1 MDNQTKK
8 LSITQCQN
16 QKSLSPSAFTP
27 SSTINETKTFNSI
40 QLDIPS
46 KSIISASPIL
56 AEKLSK
62 AISSDLQINK
72 EMEEKLLTLTRENNL
87 LRSKLELQGLPST
100 PRLSF
105 SDSTHLPFSQGN
117 NLDPNSPFNTLSYLP
132 TINPTTFFTTNTQS
146 LQLPT
151 NSSVGLSYGPAMP
164 QQSQTS
170 INLQNI
176 NGRNDYIDSNIPLFI
191 PSVLKP
197 ANSLTNILRNPD
209 SSIFQYDQRNN
220 SLQSILENGVKL
232 HGTTN
237 SQLSTL
243 AHFNNINN
251 IKDDTLEQTKTL
263 STSQQTSCTIPSLLS
278 TLLSTT
284 RKSPSVQQ
292 SRTEQQSGLF
302 IPNGGKENTLES
314 LTINMNNSINK
325 MDVESSGSPHS
336 ISDSNHSQ
344 ASPTNSRDSSGSNC
358 NGYKGDYQKYIDRR
372 RRNNEAAKRCR
383 ANRRA
388 VFEYR
393 SKRALQLEQEN
404 EQLKQEIIKLNND
417 LCTLKAMLAGQESNN
432 N

>member
-1 MDNQTKK
+1 MDNQRKQLK
-8 LSITQCQN
+8 FTQCQN
-16 QKSLSPSAFTP
+16 QQTSSPSAFT
-27 SSTINETKTFNSI
+27 SSIITETKHINTI
-40 QLDIPS
+40 QLDLAP
-46 KSIISASPIL
+46 KSIITASPIL
-56 AEKLSK
+56 AEKLSTTTT
-62 AISSDLQINK
+62 SSDLQINR
-72 EMEEKLLTLTRENNL
+72 EMEEKLLSLTRENNL
-87 LRSKLELQGLPST
+87 LRSKLELQGLPTT

-105 SDSTHLPFSQGN
+105 SDSSQLPFPQGN
-117 NLDPNSPFNTLSYLP
+117 NLDGNSTFNTLSYLP
-132 TINPTTFFTTNTQS
+132 TLNPSTFFAPNSQN
-146 LQLPT
+146 LQLQT
-151 NSSVGLSYGPAMP
+151 NSSMALSYGASLP

-170 INLQNI
+170 INLQHI
-176 NGRNDYIDSNIPLFI
+176 NGRNDFIESNIPLFI

-197 ANSLTNILRNPD
+197 ANSLTSILRTQD
-209 SSIFQYDQRNN
+209 TSIFQYDQRNN
-220 SLQSILENGVKL
+220 SLNTILENGAKL
-232 HGTTN
+232 QAATN
-237 SQLSTL
+237 SQLTTL
-243 AHFNNINN
+243 AHYSNISN
-251 IKDDTLEQTKTL
+251 IKDDTLLQSKTL
-263 STSQQTSCTIPSLLS
+263 PTSHQTSCNIPSLLS

-284 RKSPSVQQ
+284 RRSPSVQQ

-302 IPNGGKENTLES
+302 ITNGGKENTLES
-314 LTINMNNSINK
+314 LTINMNNSTNK
-325 MDVESSGSPHS
+325 IDGESAGSPHS

-358 NGYKGDYQKYIDRR
+358 HGYKGDYEKYIDRR